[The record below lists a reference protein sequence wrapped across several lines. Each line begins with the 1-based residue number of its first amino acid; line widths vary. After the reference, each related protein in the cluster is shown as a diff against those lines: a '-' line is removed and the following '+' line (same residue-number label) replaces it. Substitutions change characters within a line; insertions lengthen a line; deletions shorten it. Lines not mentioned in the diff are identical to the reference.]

1 MNLEKTKK
9 VLFLMDVREGLES
22 ILKEETNIQPENM
35 LTIKCFGP
43 VISNPFGDIM
53 RSIIIAIYQEQVEE
67 IFVVGTR
74 EEGNSAI
81 SIKDQSNAKIQTL
94 NYLFQNSMPEFS
106 GETINEWL
114 NGKQNTGDN
123 IKNCVNMICHHPL
136 VPAKVKVRGLII
148 HNQHGKSAITEISA
162 NKTA

>member
-81 SIKDQSNAKIQTL
+81 SIKDQSNVKIQTL

>member
-9 VLFLMDVREGLES
+9 VLFLMDVRESLES
-22 ILKEETNIQPENM
+22 ILKEETNIQRENM

-67 IFVVGTR
+67 IFVVGTG
-74 EEGNSAI
+74 EEGYNAI
-81 SIKDQSNAKIQTL
+81 SIDRQSDVKTQTL
-94 NYLFQNSMPEFS
+94 DYLFQNSMPEFS

-136 VPAKVKVRGLII
+136 VPANVKVRGLMIN
-148 HNQHGKSAITEISA
+148 NQHGKSSIVEITA

>member
-1 MNLEKTKK
+1 
-9 VLFLMDVREGLES
+9 MDVGEEVES
-22 ILKEETNIQPENM
+22 IIKEETKILPENM

-53 RSIIIAIYQEQVEE
+53 RSIIIAIFQEKVEE
-67 IFVVGTR
+67 IFVVGTSGEADR
-74 EEGNSAI
+74 FI
-81 SIKDQSNAKIQTL
+81 SIEGKFKSKIQTL
-94 NYLFQNSMPEFS
+94 DYLFQNSMPEFT

-123 IKNCVNMICHHPL
+123 IKNCVKMICHHPL
-136 VPAKVKVRGLII
+136 VPSTVKVRGFMID
-148 HNQHGKSAITEISA
+148 NQDGKSSIVEINT

>member
-1 MNLEKTKK
+1 MILDKTKK
-9 VLFLMDVREGLES
+9 VLFLMDVGYGLES
-22 ILKEETNIQPENM
+22 IIKEETNIQPENM

-53 RSIIIAIYQEQVEE
+53 RSIIIAVFQENVEE
-67 IFVVGTR
+67 IFVVGTSNEVNR
-74 EEGNSAI
+74 FISLEGQFKSR
-81 SIKDQSNAKIQTL
+81 IQTL
-94 NYLFQNSMPEFS
+94 DYLLQNSMPEFT

-123 IKNCVNMICHHPL
+123 IKNCVKMICHHPL
-136 VPAKVKVRGLII
+136 VPPTVKVRGLLIN
-148 HNQHGKSAITEISA
+148 HQDGKSSVVEINT